1 MVWKRFR
8 EKGICSLLLAT
19 ACVFKAASAQNEPF
33 DFSLSSSGVWP
44 HGSTQSITF
53 ILQSNIIN
61 TLFVESV
68 TIRAGTASLIT
79 CANQKFSDGQVN
91 NARCGTAVCTTVAC
105 AVVIP
110 PNFPSVTTIDIA
122 AEWKDCREVPITGT
136 AAPFCDS
143 VTSQKAVRV
152 RLGDAAVST
161 TASAASTTEATST
174 TASPGPSRP
183 PVLTATP
190 SPTTKEEEIS
200 DNSSG
205 TSVAI
210 IIGAIIGAILVV
222 GLIGGTYWKYFRHR
236 DDMGPSE
243 SLAYLGRPLT
253 RKYTA
258 GRGGPTVAPSTLSSA
273 DPEMNTANSM
283 APLQD
288 IRYVPPLA
296 SASSPSFTP
305 QPYEPLARPT
315 SPPAPAP
322 AGAPVPPARIDSGL
336 RVMPSGLRV
345 VNPDERKSVVS

>member
-1 MVWKRFR
+1 MVWKRLR
-8 EKGICSLLLAT
+8 EKGICSLLLAA
-19 ACVFKAASAQNEPF
+19 ACVFKTANAQAEPF
-33 DFSLSSSGVWP
+33 DFSLSSNGVWP

-53 ILQSNIIN
+53 VLQSNIIN

-79 CANQKFSDGQVN
+79 CADQKFSDGQVN

-122 AEWKDCREVPITGT
+122 ARWKDCREVPITGT
-136 AAPFCDS
+136 ASPFCDT

-152 RLGDAAVST
+152 LLGDAAVST
-161 TASAASTTEATST
+161 TASATSTTEATST
-174 TASPGPSRP
+174 AASPTPSRP
-183 PVLTATP
+183 PALTATP
-190 SPTTKEEEIS
+190 SPANKEEETF

-222 GLIGGTYWKYFRHR
+222 GLIGGIYWKYFRHR
-236 DDMGPSE
+236 DDMAPSE

-258 GRGGPTVAPSTLSSA
+258 GRGGPAVAPSTLSSA

-296 SASSPSFTP
+296 SA
-305 QPYEPLARPT
+305 YEPLTRPT
-315 SPPAPAP
+315 SPPVAAAPV
-322 AGAPVPPARIDSGL
+322 GAPVPPARIDSGL
-336 RVMPSGLRV
+336 RVVPSGLPSGLRV
-345 VNPDERKSVVS
+345 VNPDERKSFVS